1 MHYPCNYGY
10 IPHTIAGDDDP
21 VDVLVVTQFALP
33 PGVVVRCRPIGML
46 AMEDE
51 AGQDGKLLAVPVD
64 SLTQMYRD
72 IESPRDFPQVILD
85 QIAHFFAHYKDLE
98 RGKWVKVA
106 GWLGVDEAKKEIM
119 EGVQRFNDAKDKPN
133 Y

>member
-64 SLTQMYRD
+64 SLTSMYRD

-85 QIAHFFAHYKDLE
+85 QIAHFFAHYRSRTRQVRQGRRLA
-98 RGKWVKVA
+98 RQRRSQ
-106 GWLGVDEAKKEIM
+106 
-119 EGVQRFNDAKDKPN
+119 EGNHGRRAALQ
-133 Y
+133 